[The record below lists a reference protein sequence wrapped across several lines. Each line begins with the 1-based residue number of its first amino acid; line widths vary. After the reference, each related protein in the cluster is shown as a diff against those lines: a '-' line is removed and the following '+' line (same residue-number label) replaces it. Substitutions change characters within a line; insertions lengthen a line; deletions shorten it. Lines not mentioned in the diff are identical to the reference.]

1 MLCSHHKKEMLIM
14 RGDGGIN
21 AMVVIISYSI
31 NVSNQHAVDLNLH
44 NVNYMSV
51 KLGGKRTRNMP
62 KGKMEN
68 Y

>member
-1 MLCSHHKKEMLIM
+1 
-14 RGDGGIN
+14 
-21 AMVVIISYSI
+21 MVVIISYSI
-31 NVSNQHAVDLNLH
+31 NVSNLHVVDLNSH

-51 KLGGKRTRNMP
+51 KLGGKRTRNML